1 MPGLTRPHIQQL
13 SSPIS
18 KKQRVS
24 AKESSIFPYPAVPSE
39 CIDHHEDLMPDS
51 IQIFREMIEI
61 PKTNSSKWGD
71 KEAAAA
77 RALLEPNVTNANQ
90 QLIRTHHPFLSY
102 LHLVWM
108 VQESNDKWIWVIAP
122 DSVPKIAIGTHA
134 GGLEIHVQPWGH
146 MERTIVIWPKLQP
159 DPLNAILNPRKFLSQ
174 DDLHLLQE
182 MFPCALGVRV
192 FISGFI
198 VILFKSRSDIKDSW
212 LHDGFADSFGC
223 LRLRY
228 DILQDEPIRTVIP
241 RGAAITTRSD
251 CIDGYAALGLKLRFP
266 TGQEAIT
273 VPTHAFVTL
282 RAMLPM
288 PLLRMSDWYQ
298 KIKRKMARYL
308 PIRRN
313 SSVPAVGTARHRTVG
328 TSPLGKN
335 VFLVGESQQIGTIS
349 FTYDPV
355 SLRPLR
361 FPMGFN
367 HDLSLITNDRGLPQ
381 MATPNHTPQVSGWG
395 AYKDVSDGNPVFV
408 TGFNVSTG
416 NEIRR
421 IGTGISKR
429 AQQAI
434 VEGSQYLWDKELL
447 SQSVSILWRTQNDQD
462 SLQGLSGT
470 SLCLGLISDKTCLA
484 VCFQN
489 FESPLPSQASL
500 NEDHR
505 STPTHEYTGIRIKGG
520 FLLPPEVR
528 ECQILCDAPETPAG
542 SATYPS
548 RERATAG
555 LRRSFSSHR

>member
-1 MPGLTRPHIQQL
+1 MPGLIRPHIQQL

-39 CIDHHEDLMPDS
+39 CIDHHEDLIPDA
-51 IQIFREMIEI
+51 IEMFREMVEI
-61 PKTNSSKWGD
+61 PKTNSSEWGN

-90 QLIRTHHPFLSY
+90 QLIRTHHPSLSH

-108 VQESNDKWIWVIAP
+108 VQESKDK
-122 DSVPKIAIGTHA
+122 
-134 GGLEIHVQPWGH
+134 GLEIHVQPWGH
-146 MERTIVIWPKLQP
+146 VERTTVVWPKLQP
-159 DPLNAILNPRKFLSQ
+159 DPLNNILNPRKFLSQ
-174 DDLHLLQE
+174 DDLHLLRE
-182 MFPCALGVRV
+182 MFPCALGIRV

-198 VILFKSRSDIKDSW
+198 VILFKSRSDIEYSW
-212 LHDGFADSFGC
+212 LHDGFSDSFGC

-228 DILQDEPIRTVIP
+228 DILQDEPTRNVIP
-241 RGAAITTRSD
+241 RGAAITTRPD

-266 TGQEAIT
+266 SGQEAIT

-282 RAMLPM
+282 RSMLPM
-288 PLLRMSDWYQ
+288 PLLCVSDWYQ
-298 KIKRKMARYL
+298 KIKTKMALYL

-313 SSVPAVGTARHRTVG
+313 SSIPAVGTARHQAAG
-328 TSPLGKN
+328 NSPLGKN
-335 VFLVGESQQIGTIS
+335 VFLVGESQHIGTIS

-361 FPMGFN
+361 FPMGFT

-381 MATPNHTPQVSGWG
+381 MVTPNHTPQVSGWG
-395 AYKDVSDGNPVFV
+395 AYKDVLDGNPVFV

-416 NEIRR
+416 NQIRR
-421 IGTGISKR
+421 IGTGISRR
-429 AQQAI
+429 AHQAI
-434 VEGSQYLWDKELL
+434 VEGSQYFWDKELL

-470 SLCLGLISDKTCLA
+470 ALCLGLVSDKTCLA

-489 FESPLPSQASL
+489 FESPLRSQASL

-505 STPTHEYTGIRIKGG
+505 GTPSHEYPGIRIKGG
-520 FLLPPEVR
+520 FLLPPEMR